1 MTPSRRPG
9 KRSHANPDEPG
20 IGDYE
25 LAKIRRENALAEL
38 AEIEL
43 ATKKDQ
49 LIPAD
54 MVQAHWCNMVAN
66 VRAKLLGLPG
76 RLATILQPCQTPQ
89 EIEREA
95 MKLIREALTELS
107 ENGNP
112 KASDRPALD

>member
-1 MTPSRRPG
+1 MTNSRPTGR
-9 KRSHANPDEPG
+9 RSHSTPDEAEA
-20 IGDYE
+20 GDYE
-25 LAKIRRENALAEL
+25 QAKVRRENALAEL

-54 MVQAHWCNMVAN
+54 MVQAHWCGMAAN

-76 RLATILQPCQTPQ
+76 RLATILQPCQTQQ

-112 KASDRPALD
+112 KTSDRPALD

>member
-1 MTPSRRPG
+1 MTISRRTN
-9 KRSHANPDEPG
+9 KRSHSNADEVG
-20 IGDYE
+20 TGDYE

-54 MVQAHWCNMVAN
+54 MVQAHWCGMVAN

-76 RLATILQPCQTPQ
+76 RLATILQPCQTQQ

-112 KASDRPALD
+112 KTSERPALD